1 MIYAAILLGYLFGS
15 IPFAL
20 VIGKVFYG
28 KDIRQFGSGNLGG
41 TNAGRVLGAPA
52 GIAVSILDGL
62 KGFVAISLTVLL
74 LPGNVNAAVFSGF
87 AAAIGHCYPL
97 FANFRGGKAV
107 STTFG
112 YLLGMAVYFST
123 PWAILWSFVFPLALF
138 FVILKLTK
146 FVSFSSMISVSVAAI
161 LMFFV
166 QGRLIVSVFAVLIAL
181 LVIYRHR
188 ANIKRLLAGKE
199 SKVKWL

>member
-28 KDIRQFGSGNLGG
+28 KDVRLFGSGNLGG

-62 KGFVAISLTVLL
+62 KGFVAIAICVLL
-74 LPGNVNAAVFSGF
+74 LPGDVNAAVLTGF
-87 AAAIGHCYPL
+87 AAAIGHCYPV

-112 YLLGMAVYFST
+112 YLLGMAIFFST
-123 PWAILWSFVFPLALF
+123 PWAVVWTFVVPLALF
-138 FVILKLTK
+138 FLILKLTK
-146 FVSFSSMISVSVAAI
+146 FVSLSSMISVSVAA
-161 LMFFV
+161 LMMFLV
-166 QGRLIVSVFAVLIAL
+166 QNRLIVSVFAAAIAL

-188 ANIKRLLAGKE
+188 SNIKRLLAGKE

>member
-1 MIYAAILLGYLFGS
+1 MIYAAILFGYLFGS

-20 VIGKVFYG
+20 VVGKVFFK

-62 KGFVAISLTVLL
+62 KGFIAISLTVWLI
-74 LPGNVNAAVFSGF
+74 PGDVNVAVLTGF

-112 YLLGMAVYFST
+112 YLLGMAVYFSS
-123 PWAILWSFVFPLALF
+123 PWAIVWTFVFPLCLF
-138 FVILKLTK
+138 FLILKLTK
-146 FVSFSSMISVSVAAI
+146 FVSFSSMISVTVAAI
-161 LMFFV
+161 LMFIV
-166 QGRLIVSVFAVLIAL
+166 QDRLIVSVFAALIAV

-188 ANIKRLLAGKE
+188 SNIKRLIAGNE
-199 SKVKWL
+199 NKVKWL

>member
-1 MIYAAILLGYLFGS
+1 MIYAAILFGYLFGS

-20 VIGKVFYG
+20 VVGKVFFK

-62 KGFVAISLTVLL
+62 KGFIAISLTVWL
-74 LPGNVNAAVFSGF
+74 LPGDVNAAVLTGF

-112 YLLGMAVYFST
+112 YLLGMAVYFSS
-123 PWAILWSFVFPLALF
+123 PWAIVWTFVFPLCLF
-138 FVILKLTK
+138 FLILKLTK
-146 FVSFSSMISVSVAAI
+146 FVSFSSMISVTVAAI
-161 LMFFV
+161 LMFIV
-166 QGRLIVSVFAVLIAL
+166 QDRLIVSVFAALIAV

-188 ANIKRLLAGKE
+188 SNIKRLIAGNE
-199 SKVKWL
+199 NKVKWL

>member
-1 MIYAAILLGYLFGS
+1 MIYAAILFGYLFGS

-20 VIGKVFYG
+20 VVGKVFFK

-62 KGFVAISLTVLL
+62 KGFIAISLTVWLI
-74 LPGNVNAAVFSGF
+74 PGDVNAAVLTGF

-112 YLLGMAVYFST
+112 YLLGMAVYFSS
-123 PWAILWSFVFPLALF
+123 PWAIVWTFVFPLCLF
-138 FVILKLTK
+138 FLILKLTK
-146 FVSFSSMISVSVAAI
+146 FVSFSSMISVTVAAI
-161 LMFFV
+161 LMFIV
-166 QGRLIVSVFAVLIAL
+166 QDRLIVSVFAALIAV

-188 ANIKRLLAGKE
+188 SNIKRLIAGNE
-199 SKVKWL
+199 NKVKWL

>member
-1 MIYAAILLGYLFGS
+1 MIYVTILLGYLFGS

-20 VIGKVFYG
+20 VIGKTFYG

-52 GIAVSILDGL
+52 GISVAILDGL
-62 KGFVAISLTVLL
+62 KGFVAISLCVLI
-74 LPGNVNAAVFSGF
+74 LPGDVTAAVLTGF

-107 STTFG
+107 STAFG
-112 YLLGMAVYFST
+112 YLLGMAVYFCN
-123 PWAILWSFVFPLALF
+123 PWVVFWTFLVPLALF
-138 FVILKLTK
+138 FTVLKLTK
-146 FVSFSSMISVSVAAI
+146 FVSFSSMIAVSVAAI
-161 LMFFV
+161 LMFIV
-166 QGRLIVSVFAVLIAL
+166 QDRLIVSIFAALIAI
-181 LVIYRHR
+181 LVVYRHR
-188 ANIKRLLAGKE
+188 SNINRLLAGKE

>member
-1 MIYAAILLGYLFGS
+1 MIIAAILLGYLFGS

-62 KGFVAISLTVLL
+62 KGFLAISLTVLL
-74 LPGNVNAAVFSGF
+74 LPGDVNAAVFTGF

-107 STTFG
+107 STAFG
-112 YLLGMAVYFST
+112 YLLGMAVYFSS
-123 PWAILWSFVFPLALF
+123 PWAVLWTFVLPLSLF

-146 FVSFSSMISVSVAAI
+146 FVSFSSMIAVSVAAS
-161 LMFFV
+161 LMFIV
-166 QGRLIVSVFAVLIAL
+166 QDRLIVSLFAAAIAL

-188 ANIKRLLAGKE
+188 ANIKRLLAGTE

>member
-1 MIYAAILLGYLFGS
+1 MIIVAILLGYLFGS

-74 LPGNVNAAVFSGF
+74 LPGDVNAAVLSGF

-112 YLLGMAVYFST
+112 YLLGMAVYFAS
-123 PWAILWSFVFPLALF
+123 PWAIVWTFLFPLALF
-138 FVILKLTK
+138 FAILKLTK
-146 FVSFSSMISVSVAAI
+146 FVSLSSMIAVSVAAL

-166 QGRLIVSVFAVLIAL
+166 QDRLIVSMFASAIAL

-188 ANIKRLLAGKE
+188 SNIKRLLAKQE

>member
-1 MIYAAILLGYLFGS
+1 MIYAAILFGYLFGS

-20 VIGKVFYG
+20 VVGKVFFK

-62 KGFVAISLTVLL
+62 KGFIAISLTVWL
-74 LPGNVNAAVFSGF
+74 LPGDVNAAVLTGF

-112 YLLGMAVYFST
+112 YLLGMAVYFSS
-123 PWAILWSFVFPLALF
+123 PWAIVWTFVFPLCLF

-146 FVSFSSMISVSVAAI
+146 FVSFSSMISVTVAAI
-161 LMFFV
+161 LMFIV
-166 QGRLIVSVFAVLIAL
+166 QDRLIVSVFAALIAI
-181 LVIYRHR
+181 LVVYRHR
-188 ANIKRLLAGKE
+188 SNIKRLIAGNE
-199 SKVKWL
+199 NKVKWL

>member
-1 MIYAAILLGYLFGS
+1 MIIVAILLGYLFGS

-74 LPGNVNAAVFSGF
+74 LPGDVNAAVLSGF

-112 YLLGMAVYFST
+112 YLLGMAVYFAS
-123 PWAILWSFVFPLALF
+123 PWAIVWTFLFPLTLF
-138 FVILKLTK
+138 FAILKLTK
-146 FVSFSSMISVSVAAI
+146 FVSLSSMIAVSVAAS

-166 QGRLIVSVFAVLIAL
+166 QDRLMVSMFASAIAL

-188 ANIKRLLAGKE
+188 SNIKRLLAKQE

>member
-1 MIYAAILLGYLFGS
+1 MIIVAILLGYLFGS

-74 LPGNVNAAVFSGF
+74 LPGDVNAAVLSGF

-112 YLLGMAVYFST
+112 YLLGMAVYFAT
-123 PWAILWSFVFPLALF
+123 PWAIVWTFLFPLTLF
-138 FVILKLTK
+138 FAILKLTK
-146 FVSFSSMISVSVAAI
+146 FVSLSSMIAVSVAAS

-166 QGRLIVSVFAVLIAL
+166 QDRLMVSMFASAIAL

-188 ANIKRLLAGKE
+188 SNIKRLLAKQE

>member
-1 MIYAAILLGYLFGS
+1 MIYVAILLGYLFGS

-20 VIGKVFYG
+20 IIGKLFYG

-52 GIAVSILDGL
+52 GVSVAILDGL
-62 KGFVAISLTVLL
+62 KGFIAISLCVLL
-74 LPGNVNAAVFSGF
+74 LPGDVNAAVLTGF

-107 STTFG
+107 STAFG
-112 YLLGMAVYFST
+112 YLLGMAVYFCS
-123 PWAILWSFVFPLALF
+123 PWAILWTFLFPLAVF
-138 FVILKLTK
+138 FTILKLTK
-146 FVSFSSMISVSVAAI
+146 FVSFSSMCAVSLAAVM
-161 LMFFV
+161 MFIV
-166 QGRLIVSVFAVLIAL
+166 QDRLIVSVFAALIAV

-188 ANIKRLLAGKE
+188 SNIKRLLAGKE

>member
-1 MIYAAILLGYLFGS
+1 MIYLAIIVGYLFGS

-20 VIGKVFYG
+20 IIGKVFYK
-28 KDIRQFGSGNLGG
+28 KDIRNFGSGNLGG

-52 GIAVSILDGL
+52 GVMVSVLDAL
-62 KGFVAISLTVLL
+62 KGFVAIMLAHYFI
-74 LPGNVNAAVFSGF
+74 PGDVNAAVLAGF

-107 STTFG
+107 STAYG
-112 YLLGMAVYFST
+112 YLLGIAVFFMF
-123 PWAILWSFVFPLALF
+123 PWGILWVFALPLATF
-138 FVILKLTK
+138 FLILKLTK
-146 FVSFSSMISVSVAAI
+146 FVSFSSMISVTLATIIMFILQKNLLICFTVLAI
-161 LMFFV
+161 D
-166 QGRLIVSVFAVLIAL
+166 L

-188 ANIKRLLAGKE
+188 ANIKRLADGKE

>member
-1 MIYAAILLGYLFGS
+1 MIFIAILLGYLFGS

-20 VIGKVFYG
+20 IIGKVFYG

-52 GIAVSILDGL
+52 GISVAILDGL
-62 KGFVAISLTVLL
+62 KGFVAISLCVLL
-74 LPGNVNAAVFSGF
+74 LPGDVNAAVLTGF

-112 YLLGMAVYFST
+112 YLLGMAVYFCS
-123 PWAILWSFVFPLALF
+123 PWAVFWTFLVPLVLF
-138 FVILKLTK
+138 FTILKLTK
-146 FVSFSSMISVSVAAI
+146 FVSFSSMISVSVAAL
-161 LMFFV
+161 LMFVV
-166 QGRLIVSVFAVLIAL
+166 QSRLIVSVFAALIAL

-188 ANIKRLLAGKE
+188 SNIKRLLAGKE

>member
-1 MIYAAILLGYLFGS
+1 MIYVAILLGYLFGS

-28 KDIRQFGSGNLGG
+28 KDIRLFGSGNLGG
-41 TNAGRVLGAPA
+41 TNAGRVLGATA
-52 GIAVSILDGL
+52 GVSVSILDGL
-62 KGFVAISLTVLL
+62 KGLVAISLCVLL
-74 LPGNVNAAVFSGF
+74 LPGDVNAAVLTGF

-112 YLLGMAVYFST
+112 YLLGMAVFFCS
-123 PWAILWSFVFPLALF
+123 PWAVLWLFLLPLALF
-138 FVILKLTK
+138 FIVLKLTK
-146 FVSFSSMISVSVAAI
+146 FVSLSSMIAVSVAAI

-166 QGRLIVSVFAVLIAL
+166 QDRLIISIFAALIAI
-181 LVIYRHR
+181 LVVYRHR
-188 ANIKRLLAGKE
+188 TNIKRLLAGKE

>member
-1 MIYAAILLGYLFGS
+1 MIIAAILLGYLFGS

-52 GIAVSILDGL
+52 GIAVSVLDGL
-62 KGFVAISLTVLL
+62 KGFLAISLTVLL
-74 LPGNVNAAVFSGF
+74 LPGDVNAAVFTGF

-107 STTFG
+107 STAFG
-112 YLLGMAVYFST
+112 YLLGMAVYFSS
-123 PWAILWSFVFPLALF
+123 PWAVLWTFVLPLSLF

-146 FVSFSSMISVSVAAI
+146 FVSFSSMIAVSVAAS
-161 LMFFV
+161 LMFIV
-166 QGRLIVSVFAVLIAL
+166 QDRLIVSLFAAAIAL

-188 ANIKRLLAGKE
+188 ANIKRLLAGTE

>member
-1 MIYAAILLGYLFGS
+1 MIYAAILFGYLFGS

-20 VIGKVFYG
+20 VVGKVFFK

-41 TNAGRVLGAPA
+41 TNAGRVLGASA

-62 KGFVAISLTVLL
+62 KGFIAISLTVWL
-74 LPGNVNAAVFSGF
+74 LPGDVNAAVLTGF

-112 YLLGMAVYFST
+112 YLLGMAVYFSS
-123 PWAILWSFVFPLALF
+123 PWAIVWTFVFPLCLF
-138 FVILKLTK
+138 FLILKLTK
-146 FVSFSSMISVSVAAI
+146 FVSFSSMISVTVAAI
-161 LMFFV
+161 LMFIV
-166 QGRLIVSVFAVLIAL
+166 QDRLIVSVFAALIAV

-188 ANIKRLLAGKE
+188 SNIKRLIAGNE
-199 SKVKWL
+199 NKVKWL